1 MTGFKTNPINSS
13 KDINNE
19 KERFSLELQ
28 VNLEKEDFLGQLRDF
43 YHLRKKNVEGLLERN
58 KEHFS
63 RKTKKFL
70 RDLIKRIETDEKE
83 YCSSLTSIFFAEF
96 YVDLMKRVAKS
107 PYFHTISI
115 SEDEIMNVDLE
126 IPSLF
131 SGSIKIT
138 PEKPQEVE
146 KRTLF
151 GTKTQILYS
160 PFITFVYEIQGE
172 GNLDKIKEFRDI
184 HINPSLPP
192 ELRSSFYLEGTYGEK
207 VEVFRS
213 RKQRENGKIE
223 FERFSCLMTLPE
235 ERIKILMD
243 TFGAQN
249 INYLVETLFSDYFKK
264 FRGGLLKELNKDD
277 TIGHEVEKDNE
288 GFLIKVR
295 TMDGFDGKIYLP
307 PWRYDSS
314 IYETELRISG
324 STSKESLLEAFLK
337 RYSFE

>member
-1 MTGFKTNPINSS
+1 MTGFKINPINSS
-13 KDINNE
+13 KDVDSE
-19 KERFSLELQ
+19 KERFNLELQ
-28 VNLEKEDFLGQLRDF
+28 VNLEKEEFLGQLRNF
-43 YHLRKKNVEGLLERN
+43 YHLRKENTEELLEEN
-58 KEHFS
+58 KKIFS
-63 RKTKKFL
+63 RKTRKFL
-70 RDLIKRIETDEKE
+70 LNLIERIETDEKKN
-83 YCSSLTSIFFAEF
+83 CSSLTSMFFAEF
-96 YVDLMKRVAKS
+96 YADLMKRVAKS

-131 SGSIKIT
+131 SGSIRIT
-138 PEKPQEVE
+138 PEEPQEVE

-172 GNLDKIKEFRDI
+172 GDLDKIKEFRRI
-184 HINPSLPP
+184 YTNLSLPP

-207 VEVFRS
+207 VEIFRS

-249 INYLVETLFSDYFKK
+249 INYLVERLFSDYFQK
-264 FRGGLLKELNKDD
+264 FRGGLLRGLSEDD
-277 TIGHEVEKDNE
+277 TVSHGVEEDDE
-288 GFLIKVR
+288 GILIKVKAPNKLEG
-295 TMDGFDGKIYLP
+295 TIYLP
-307 PWRYDSS
+307 PWKYDSS
-314 IYETELRISG
+314 IYETELKING
-324 STSKESLLEAFLK
+324 STSKESLLETFLE